1 VTAVLNIGIPVLAG
15 ATILAA
21 LLFVWRGIKARSHL
35 ARHAYGVGRQEARQ
49 AMQVDF
55 VRAVAAFFVSLILLG
70 VFGLSPRP
78 AEILPTPTPPSS
90 TILTPTATALP
101 TVTATRQ
108 VVPTLEPSPTGP
120 SVTETPTAMPTAT
133 ATAAPQ
139 TATVSS
145 GVGVWLRAAATT
157 EAEQLEWLLDGTVLT
172 LLPGRQSAEG
182 FEWQQVRTP
191 AGNEGW
197 VAVDFIVYDQ

>member
-1 VTAVLNIGIPVLAG
+1 
-15 ATILAA
+15 
-21 LLFVWRGIKARSHL
+21 
-35 ARHAYGVGRQEARQ
+35 
-49 AMQVDF
+49 
-55 VRAVAAFFVSLILLG
+55 
-70 VFGLSPRP
+70 
-78 AEILPTPTPPSS
+78 
-90 TILTPTATALP
+90 
-101 TVTATRQ
+101 
-108 VVPTLEPSPTGP
+108 
-120 SVTETPTAMPTAT
+120 MPTAT

-157 EAEQLEWLLDGTVLT
+157 EAEQLEWILDGTVLT